1 MKPPAS
7 MRTDLAKARG
17 LGSARSGVSHWWMQR
32 VTAMGLVPLVLY
44 LLFSVALN
52 AGADYFSARDWVASP
67 LNATV
72 LLLVLG
78 TGFFH
83 AALGL
88 QVVIEDYV
96 SGEGRRLLLLAAA
109 KLGLAALAA
118 LSGFSVL
125 SVALG

>member
-1 MKPPAS
+1 MAPSTSTRARS
-7 MRTDLAKARG
+7 AKAH
-17 LGSARSGVSHWWMQR
+17 SGVPHWRMQR

-52 AGADYFSARDWVASP
+52 AGADYGSARAWVANP
-67 LNATV
+67 LNAAV
-72 LLLVLG
+72 LLAALG

-96 SGEGRRLLLLAAA
+96 SGERARSLLLLAAR
-109 KLGLAALAA
+109 LGMASLAA
-118 LSGFSVL
+118 LSVFSLL